1 MVLTLRL
8 LIGFGLLFAL
18 LFGTA
23 GRLDLPW
30 FWLYFVSM
38 GGIGLVVWLVI
49 DSELLRERMKPGR
62 GGIDRHLRLIASAFF
77 AAHLALAGLDVRFG
91 WGPEV
96 PVWLRGAAYAVLL
109 LGSAL
114 ATWAVA
120 VNRFF
125 SPVVRIQSERGHH
138 VVSDGPY
145 RLIRH
150 PGYASSLLAWPMG
163 GLVLGSWWALIP
175 LAPVVVLLLRRV
187 VIEDRYLHEH
197 LAGYSA
203 YARRVQWRLVPGVW

>member
-1 MVLTLRL
+1 
-8 LIGFGLLFAL
+8 
-18 LFGTA
+18 
-23 GRLDLPW
+23 
-30 FWLYFVSM
+30 M